1 MIKDDLNENIVSSK
15 LYHLIS
21 IANLLQQIDL
31 DELAVQCLI
40 GREDR
45 KRCYHFYGQLIN
57 SFSSVKAIEI
67 KMMAL
72 KVVCNKNI
80 FEDFVRE

>member
-1 MIKDDLNENIVSSK
+1 MKDDLNEDIVSSR

-21 IANLLQQIDL
+21 IANLIQQLDL
-31 DELAVQCLI
+31 DELEVQCVI

-72 KVVCNKNI
+72 KVVFNKDI